1 MSKNS
6 LNAVPTH
13 CLNELDGECDDTTVG
28 NVIAAGNVMN
38 AIQLRSSTG
47 TFTANNDFYFDAASQ
62 CVPPSYTIYKLIDLT
77 LLNNQSAYITV
88 PESAKRITVNFTR
101 LSTSL
106 NSAPVLQFGPFN
118 GPLDQTGL
126 RGVTWGLA
134 DTTNQTQWT
143 AGVQLFN
150 APATYSSAYILSG
163 SCVITKVGTI
173 GLQSYYT
180 VHVQTNLDN
189 LDRVSFGAGH
199 YTLNGYI
206 SIVAFAKVGGGI
218 FDAGEWSLNIE

>member
-28 NVIAAGNVMN
+28 NVIAAGNVTN

-47 TFTANNDFYFDAASQ
+47 TFTANNDFYFDAAAK
-62 CVPPSYTIYKLIDLT
+62 CVPPSYTIYKLAALT
-77 LLNNQSAYITV
+77 SLTTTGSYITI

-106 NSAPVLQFGPFN
+106 NSAPVLRFGPLG
-118 GPLDQTGL
+118 GPISLTGL

-134 DTTNQTQWT
+134 DTSTQTQWT
-143 AGVQLFN
+143 NGVQLFN
-150 APATYSSAYILSG
+150 SPAIYSSAYILSG

-180 VHVQTNLDN
+180 VRVQSNLDN

-206 SIVAFAKVGGGI
+206 SILSFQLVSGGI